1 MTPAIR
7 WFLPACA
14 LLLGCGGDPAA
25 PVAAPAPVSTAAPSA
40 GPAAASAQAG
50 APAAPPVSAVPGNP
64 AAAAK
69 PAPAPPPATGLRAD
83 AALVKLIADRPIGRA
98 PTVVDP
104 FLPSMTRQFD
114 PTPQG
119 KWATDPRVQAEV
131 RRLAAGL
138 TATDREA
145 RADAAYAL
153 AELGPA
159 VALYLDGAVTE
170 LRAAAVQRVDTMLA
184 GVKQRL
190 ADAGLT
196 PEQVVWDPK
205 FGRYEPTVTTLVR
218 DLIDGDDAQQ
228 TQAREALGE
237 MDAAIV
243 WMFHERPV
251 RQILLE
257 PARAALLA
265 TQRRIWRT
273 ADAGRAAEWL
283 ALRMGAT
290 LWVDKAILN
299 ETRTELRDR
308 DYVDPELVFD
318 NLTGEL
324 LADYTTYTRGSQR
337 GYVVWRPAVPPA
349 KPGEP
354 ARPIGAELAA
364 ATTTASAYRMIALA
378 GDFPVQLGEGVDGAT
393 PAKFAI
399 RTFNWVLLLFTL
411 AEELGHEV
419 EEHPAGGFR
428 IVPKK

>member
-1 MTPAIR
+1 MPA
-7 WFLPACA
+7 
-14 LLLGCGGDPAA
+14 PAA
-25 PVAAPAPVSTAAPSA
+25 AAPAP
-40 GPAAASAQAG
+40 

-69 PAPAPPPATGLRAD
+69 PAPAPPPSTGLRAD
-83 AALVKLIADRPIGRA
+83 PAVVKLIADRPVGRA
-98 PTVVDP
+98 PTVDDP
-104 FLPSMTRQFD
+104 FLPGMTRQFD
-114 PTPQG
+114 PTPLG
-119 KWATDPRVQAEV
+119 DWPKDPRVQAEV
-131 RRLAAGL
+131 QRLAAHL
-138 TATDREA
+138 TDADRDV

-159 VALYLDGAVTE
+159 VALYLDAAVTK
-170 LRAAAVQRVDTMLA
+170 LRADAVQRVDTMLA
-184 GVKQRL
+184 EVKQRL
-190 ADAGLT
+190 AAAGLT

-205 FGRYEPTVTTLVR
+205 FGRFEPTVTALIR
-218 DLIDGDDAQQ
+218 DLIDGDAAQQ
-228 TQAREALGE
+228 AQARQGLADL
-237 MDAAIV
+237 DAPIV
-243 WMFHERPV
+243 WMYHERPV

-290 LWVDKAILN
+290 LWIDRAILN
-299 ETRTELRDR
+299 EERTELRDR

-324 LADYTTYTRGSQR
+324 LADYTTYARGTQR
-337 GYVVWRPAVPPA
+337 GYVVWRPAVPPS

-364 ATTTASAYRMIALA
+364 DTTTASAYRLVGLA
-378 GDFPVQLGEGVDGAT
+378 GDFPVRLDPAVQGGA
-393 PAKFAI
+393 PASFAI

-411 AEELGHEV
+411 AEQLGHEV
-419 EEHPAGGFR
+419 REHPEGGFL
-428 IVPKK
+428 IAPKK